1 MPDICQL
8 LVPDLKQSITCT
20 APREMRFFSYTPFGY
35 INTPSHNG
43 CRFNGQYLEPL
54 TNRYLLGNGYRAYS
68 PVLSR
73 FASPDDFSPFGAGGL
88 NAYIYCAGDP
98 INGSDPSGHASSFFT
113 GKFQRFFNKNKP
125 VGDILKRAGGQYN
138 LSGNIKSN
146 RLVRTKL
153 LENSNF
159 ESRMIELGADSKII
173 ESTQVFADRG
183 QFDIVANQIKGY
195 NKANAF
201 KNILAKQ
208 PQGKPALLTASD
220 VALGTVPD
228 IDQSI
233 GRDFMRRALDLGD
246 ADIPVDAHKRIREL
260 LQGHVKKT
268 SRRGVDIAWLK
279 QSKALNKTLRKS

>member
-1 MPDICQL
+1 M
-8 LVPDLKQSITCT
+8 
-20 APREMRFFSYTPFGY
+20 
-35 INTPSHNG
+35 
-43 CRFNGQYLEPL
+43 
-54 TNRYLLGNGYRAYS
+54 
-68 PVLSR
+68 
-73 FASPDDFSPFGAGGL
+73 
-88 NAYIYCAGDP
+88 
-98 INGSDPSGHASSFFT
+98 
-113 GKFQRFFNKNKP
+113 
-125 VGDILKRAGGQYN
+125 KRAGGQYN

-146 RLVRTKL
+146 RLVRAKL

-159 ESRMIELGADSKII
+159 ESRMIKHDAAPNVI
-173 ESTQVFADRG
+173 ENTQVFADKE
-183 QFDIVANQIKGY
+183 QFDIVGNQIRGY

-233 GRDFMRRALDLGD
+233 GRDFMRRALGLAD

-268 SRRGVDIAWLK
+268 SPRGVDIAWLK